1 MRTFVHLNIYKK
13 HFSPRV
19 FMKIA
24 AIDIGSNAARMQISS
39 VLTNKNTISFKK
51 VEYVRFALRLGMDV
65 FNSGKITSG
74 SEARIKKL
82 LQAYQL
88 LMELHE
94 VDAYMICATSAMRE
108 AENGESIVE
117 RIKNEL
123 GMEIHLIEGEKEAEL
138 INNVIVVVLEKDKT
152 YLHIDVGGGSTEL
165 NIYKGQEKIAA
176 KSFKIGSVRL
186 LEHKEAP
193 DVWKKMQIWVKENI
207 PTHLQI
213 TAVGTGGNISKLFN
227 MIENKKDNKAT
238 LKDVEKMRNY
248 IEKFTLE
255 ERMNKLQLNADRADV
270 IVPASDI
277 YLSVMKWAG
286 ATEIMVPDLGL
297 KDGILMLVYETLMNE
312 E

>member
-1 MRTFVHLNIYKK
+1 
-13 HFSPRV
+13 
-19 FMKIA
+19 MKIA

-39 VLTNKNTISFKK
+39 VLHDKKKISFKK

-65 FNSGKITSG
+65 FNTGKITYE

-82 LQAYQL
+82 LMAYRL

-108 AENGESIVE
+108 AENGANIVE

-123 GMEIHLIEGEKEAEL
+123 GMEIHLIEGDKEAEL
-138 INNVIVVVLEKDKT
+138 INNVIIAVLENDKT

-165 NIYKGQEKIAA
+165 NIYKGRTKIAA

-193 DVWKKMQIWVKENI
+193 DVWKKMKAWVNENI
-207 PTHLQI
+207 PTHEHVI
-213 TAVGTGGNISKLFN
+213 AVGTGGNISKLFN
-227 MIENKKDNKAT
+227 MIENKSDGKASLEDLENKR
-238 LKDVEKMRNY
+238 DY
-248 IEKFTLE
+248 INNFSLE
-255 ERMNKLQLNADRADV
+255 ERINLLQLNADRADV

-277 YLSVMKWAG
+277 YISVMKWAG
-286 ATEIMVPDLGL
+286 ASEIIVPDLGL
-297 KDGILMLVYETLMNE
+297 KDGILLLVYETLMNE
-312 E
+312 EE

>member
-1 MRTFVHLNIYKK
+1 
-13 HFSPRV
+13 
-19 FMKIA
+19 MKIA

-39 VLTNKNTISFKK
+39 VLTNKNKISFKK

-65 FNSGKITSG
+65 FNGGSISLA

-108 AENGESIVE
+108 AVNGASIVE
-117 RIKNEL
+117 RIHKEL
-123 GMEIHLIEGEKEAEL
+123 GMEIHLIEGEQEAEL
-138 INNVIVVVLEKDKT
+138 INNVIITLIDGEHT

-165 NIYKGQEKIAA
+165 NIYKGKQKIAA

-186 LEHKEAP
+186 LEHQEAP
-193 DVWKKMQIWVKENI
+193 DVWKKMQTWVNTNI
-207 PTHLQI
+207 PSNVNVI
-213 TAVGTGGNISKLFN
+213 AVGTGGNISKLFN
-227 MIENKKDNKAT
+227 MIEGKKENKAN
-238 LKDVEKMRNY
+238 LKDLEKMRNY
-248 IEKFTLE
+248 IEKFSLM

-277 YLSVMKWAG
+277 YISVMKWAG
-286 ATEIMVPDLGL
+286 ATEIIVPDLGL
-297 KDGILMLVYETLMNE
+297 KDGILMLVYETLMSE